1 MLRPSALPKP
11 VRIGSA
17 LTGVAGIVALA
28 GCTAGAGGA
37 TSAGAATYKDGTY
50 SASGTYQTPETTET
64 ITVSITLKNDL
75 VTNVQVTGEPRRP
88 ESQQYQSQF
97 IGGISDVVV
106 GKDID
111 QLSVSRVAGSSL
123 TSNGF
128 NQALDQIKSEAAK

>member
-1 MLRPSALPKP
+1 MIRPSTLPRP
-11 VRIGSA
+11 LRIGSA

-28 GCTAGAGGA
+28 GCTAGAGTNA
-37 TSAGAATYKDGTY
+37 SGAAVYKDGTY
-50 SASGTYQTPETTET
+50 SASGSYQTPESTET
-64 ITVSITLKNDL
+64 ITVSITLKNDV
-75 VTNVQVTGEPRRP
+75 VTDVQVSGEPQRP

-97 IGGISDVVV
+97 VGGISDVVV

-128 NQALDQIKSEAAK
+128 NEALQQIKAEAAR